1 MNRVSIKLSGK
12 SMPGREPT
20 SAKAEG
26 PCLVEERR
34 GLQCGG
40 WSEGSNG
47 QARSCGTLMLKYKFF
62 LKKLFFIFA
71 CEGKPLEDFEQEC

>member
-12 SMPGREPT
+12 SMPGREPIR
-20 SAKAEG
+20 AKAEG

-47 QARSCGTLMLKYKFF
+47 RPGPVGL
-62 LKKLFFIFA
+62 
-71 CEGKPLEDFEQEC
+71 

>member
-1 MNRVSIKLSGK
+1 MEQSPDKMNRVSIKLSGN
-12 SMPGREPT
+12 SMPGREPI

-40 WSEGSNG
+40 WNEGSSG
-47 QARSCGTLMLKYKFF
+47 QARSCGNLMLKYNKKPTFKFF
-62 LKKLFFIFA
+62 LFLCVK
-71 CEGKPLEDFEQEC
+71 GRY

>member
-12 SMPGREPT
+12 SMPGKEPI

-26 PCLVEERR
+26 PCLMDERR

-47 QARSCGTLMLKYKFF
+47 QAMFCGTSMLKYN
-62 LKKLFFIFA
+62 KKIIFV